1 MGDEDVCVA
10 CGDLKDSAG
19 NCYTCSDEHIELR
32 KDFKF
37 EYAFEHISEK
47 HTLFR
52 NNPPEY

>member
-1 MGDEDVCVA
+1 VGDEDVCVA